1 MLIICLNHSCILAI
15 EMVSIALRIT
25 LARQKQRGWRDTSR
39 LFYFFAPNYLLNM
52 TAVKFFLGYCD
63 YNWALW
69 LVLASR
75 KTREMKIFG
84 KSIRGRTLGMDCWRQ
99 TNGIWY
105 NSIPAIQ
112 HHAHFSWKILLFHKR
127 NHPKGWS
134 NYSLLHM
141 APFLKYVGDM
151 PNLWQLRCYY
161 LWSRNWVEIEHN
173 YL

>member
-15 EMVSIALRIT
+15 EMVPIALRIT
-25 LARQKQRGWRDTSR
+25 LARQKRRGWRDTSR

-52 TAVKFFLGYCD
+52 TPVKFFLGYCD
-63 YNWALW
+63 NNWASC

-112 HHAHFSWKILLFHKR
+112 HPYSFFMKDPPLPQEKPPQRLIQLLFIAYGSF
-127 NHPKGWS
+127 PKICWW
-134 NYSLLHM
+134 Y
-141 APFLKYVGDM
+141 A
-151 PNLWQLRCYY
+151 
-161 LWSRNWVEIEHN
+161 
-173 YL
+173 